1 MKALPIIFKRSANHG
16 ILRANGGTD
25 GLCRFTAFH
34 LYLME
39 NDERYEA
46 PLDRFF
52 SAMDEG
58 RFRVIASTI
67 VLAEVLVKPYRLE
80 QWEIAKKY
88 ELIFEGIPHL
98 SQLPVDRKIAR
109 TAAKL
114 RAAHSLLTP
123 DAVHLATAVTSEA
136 DFFLTNDR
144 DFKKVDK
151 PNSRF
156 PKLVFIDDL

>member
-1 MKALPIIFKRSANHG
+1 MGYLEQMEGQTVYVDSPPFI
-16 ILRANGGTD
+16 
-25 GLCRFTAFH
+25 
-34 LYLME
+34 YLME
-39 NDERYEA
+39 KNERYEN

-52 SAMDEG
+52 SAMDQG

-67 VLAEVLVKPYRLE
+67 VLAEVLVKPYRLH
-80 QWEIAKKY
+80 QWRIAEKY
-88 ELIFEGIPHL
+88 ESIFEGIPYL
-98 SQLPVDRKIAR
+98 SLLPVDRKIAR

-123 DAVHLATAVTSEA
+123 DAVHLATAVASGA

-144 DFKKVDK
+144 DFRFIEKS
-151 PNSRF
+151 NSQF